1 VGHTLLSS
9 QFQRLR
15 ANGQSIPAGPLPL
28 ADAFFSP
35 DTFVA
40 SGLAPLLRGL
50 ARQPAQ
56 EIDPHIVDDVRNF
69 LFGAPGQG
77 GFDLAS
83 LNLQRGR
90 EHGLPGYNQVRVD
103 FGLPALTSF
112 AEVNPDPGVQAA
124 LAAAYATVD
133 DIDAWVGGLSEAH
146 TPGTMVGETLLAILG
161 DQFERAR
168 DGDRFWY
175 QIYLPL
181 PFRVLVERSTLA
193 RIIRRNTAGG
203 GAAGERLPRSVD
215 DPPGRAGASLP
226 CGGRRSARHATTG
239 PRRRSRRRGFVIP
252 GYREAAAAG
261 SSATVP
267 RRREP
272 VSSTSAK
279 AQARANRPSTTA
291 ACSSLPW
298 ARNAWARPKRAQP
311 LSGWRPRSCQ

>member
-1 VGHTLLSS
+1 MGHTLLSS

-103 FGLPALTSF
+103 VGLPALTSF

-133 DIDAWVGGLSEAH
+133 DIDVRVGGLSEAH
-146 TPGTMVGETLLAILG
+146 APGAMVGETLLAILG

-203 GAAGERLPRSVD
+203 GSCRRTPSAFRRRPSRPRGSVPALRRSPQRSPRDHGPSPAVWPAGLRDPWLP
-215 DPPGRAGASLP
+215 
-226 CGGRRSARHATTG
+226 GGRRGRLLGHRAE
-239 PRRRSRRRGFVIP
+239 
-252 GYREAAAAG
+252 EA
-261 SSATVP
+261 
-267 RRREP
+267 
-272 VSSTSAK
+272 
-279 AQARANRPSTTA
+279 
-291 ACSSLPW
+291 
-298 ARNAWARPKRAQP
+298 
-311 LSGWRPRSCQ
+311 